1 MTRAVS
7 WLCVSKTCAPSSA
20 WAWRHV
26 VAFDFGVRVNRS
38 EQPRWSLYR
47 GTCQKKRRVDDTDI
61 MPAFHYSFSICRICH
76 RHDENTCAL
85 SLSSVG
91 KGKSRP
97 VRPKEAHGGFIISN
111 KSDGH
116 VSCISTV
123 DGGFQKA
130 CFQWLTMSFM
140 SVTKDRNAY
149 KRYVFCNDC
158 ALGHPAG
165 LENIKSLRPLQPR
178 SERFLF
184 LKMVLQRFL
193 AVVDWDLFG
202 FVAATIRFSSLMTH
216 FSPAH
221 CCAEAVL
228 HFQHYIT
235 VAIVGWSYT
244 LA

>member
-1 MTRAVS
+1 MGDLSFPINQMEMFSASPPWTE
-7 WLCVSKTCAPSSA
+7 VSKKLVFSDLQC
-20 WAWRHV
+20 
-26 VAFDFGVRVNRS
+26 RS
-38 EQPRWSLYR
+38 WVLQKTEMPR
-47 GTCQKKRRVDDTDI
+47 
-61 MPAFHYSFSICRICH
+61 
-76 RHDENTCAL
+76 
-85 SLSSVG
+85 
-91 KGKSRP
+91 
-97 VRPKEAHGGFIISN
+97 
-111 KSDGH
+111 
-116 VSCISTV
+116 
-123 DGGFQKA
+123 
-130 CFQWLTMSFM
+130 
-140 SVTKDRNAY
+140 
-149 KRYVFCNDC
+149 KRYVFWNDC

-244 LA
+244 LAKLSLLWRLPAVCEISRLHAAAGYQTADRRALTFYRVAFPSIAGRALHSYSELLWKCVSSPTWELPAPQMALRKNLH